1 MKKASTCAKKQE
13 NLGFMLQSYGLYW
26 FLRKHKQLNRRGY
39 INSSGLLKNK
49 PWRRNR
55 KTQQHKHETIGFHW
69 NFLKLLDFTKIIS
82 KTIGGVTEK
91 RCQLTNSKSF
101 RKFQKVSG
109 IPRSFRKLHLFCT
122 FTLKLLHRCFCWIIK
137 IIKSIGGVTFF
148 SGLWNIASISF
159 RKVSESFRKFQGNVW
174 PHLVEPKA

>member
-1 MKKASTCAKKQE
+1 MHSH
-13 NLGFMLQSYGLYW
+13 GLYW
-26 FLRKHKQLNRRGY
+26 FLRKHKQINRRGY

-55 KTQQHKHETIGFHW
+55 KTQQHKHETRGFHW
-69 NFLKLLDFTKIIS
+69 NFLKLLDFKKIIS

-91 RCQLTNSKSF
+91 RCQFTNSKSF

-148 SGLWNIASISF
+148 WTLKHRFNKF
-159 RKVSESFRKFQGNVW
+159 QKSFRKFQKVSGQCVTT
-174 PHLVEPKA
+174 LSGA